1 MSGWPWMKDIKVTIA
16 DPIPLDPASEENDQA
31 RPSVKTLLLEYE
43 ELIDQVRKQLE
54 LENPLYDPDKH
65 DDLWIVR
72 FLISHKGN
80 VSRAIQAAETTL
92 EFRHSRKLDERDIR
106 GYPPQNYNKKNDND
120 NDKNDD
126 DDDNN
131 NIYSPSFQRFMNGG
145 VGDDSISEVVPDVR
159 NGTVHLYINVVSME
173 THQLAQLDVE
183 YWIAGMCY
191 VNEWSFQWLDYMTRT
206 TGRLTKAVRIVDV
219 AGIQLSMEDRQCQDK
234 YTSAIRV
241 MQDCYPQA
249 VGIILVCHAPIWIQ
263 IPWYI
268 LRPLMPQRVVAKID
282 FINPK
287 QRAQDLQRIL
297 TYIKEEHLPERF
309 GGKCTE
315 WPPVFPLELSSTP
328 PPSL

>member
-1 MSGWPWMKDIKVTIA
+1 MSGWPWMKDIKVAIA
-16 DPIPLDPASEENDQA
+16 DPIPVDPASDENDQN
-31 RPSVKTLLLEYE
+31 RPSVKALLLEYRD
-43 ELIDQVRKQLE
+43 LIDQVREQLE
-54 LENPLYDPDKH
+54 SENSLYDPDKH
-65 DDLWIVR
+65 DDLWILR

-80 VSRAIQAAETTL
+80 ASKAIRAAETTL
-92 EFRHSRKLDERDIR
+92 EFRRARKLDERDIR
-106 GYPPQNYNKKNDND
+106 GFPPQHYKKYDNE
-120 NDKNDD
+120 NDD
-126 DDDNN
+126 KDDNN
-131 NIYSPSFQRFMNGG
+131 SNIYSPSFRRFMNGG

-159 NGTVHLYINVVSME
+159 NGTVHLYINVASME

-183 YWIAGMCY
+183 DWISGMCY
-191 VNEWSFQWLDYMTRT
+191 VNEWSFQWLDYITRT

-263 IPWYI
+263 IPWYV

-297 TYIKEEHLPERF
+297 HYIKDEHLPERF
-309 GGKCTE
+309 GGKCKE
-315 WPPVFPLELSSTP
+315 WPPEFPLELSSFP
-328 PPSL
+328 QSSS